1 MIQCHFFQSDN
12 RIVGFA
18 INGHDDPDEQSGI
31 SLLCAAV
38 SSAVYLTVNAVTDIA
53 RVKPLVLET
62 GDGLLTL
69 RLHKDDATACRLLL
83 EGLQLHLQALCED
96 YETLLTV
103 NITEV

>member
-1 MIQCHFFQSDN
+1 MIQCHFFASDN
-12 RIVGFA
+12 RFVGFA
-18 INGHDDPDEQSGI
+18 INGHDDPDEASGV

-38 SSAVYLTVNAVTDIA
+38 SSAVYCTVNTITDVA
-53 RVKPLVLET
+53 GVDPLVLET

-69 RLHKDDATACRLLL
+69 RLRQEDALKCRMILD
-83 EGLQLHLQALCED
+83 GLHLHLSALAED